1 MHSPNAHLQERKF
14 RRWKLEQKI
23 YKHYNQLLIY
33 LRDKQDTFTLGYTIS
48 FFGGM
53 PVFKVAK
60 FEPRDI
66 VLPLRQSL
74 EVHAFFI

>member
-1 MHSPNAHLQERKF
+1 MHSPNVHLQDRNF
-14 RRWKLEQKI
+14 RGWKLQQKI
-23 YKHYNQLLIY
+23 YRQYNQLLIC

-60 FEPRDI
+60 FEPRDV
-66 VLPLRQSL
+66 VLALGQSL

>member
-23 YKHYNQLLIY
+23 YRHNQLLIC

-66 VLPLRQSL
+66 VLALRQSL